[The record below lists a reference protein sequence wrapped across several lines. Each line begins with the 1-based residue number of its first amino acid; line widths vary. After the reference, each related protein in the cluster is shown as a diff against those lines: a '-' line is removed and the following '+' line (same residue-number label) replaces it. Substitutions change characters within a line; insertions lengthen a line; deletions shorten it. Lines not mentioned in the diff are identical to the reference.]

1 MNPREK
7 RRAVY
12 PGSFDP
18 VTYGHLD
25 LIQRAL
31 TVFDE
36 VVVAVAKNIGK
47 SPCFTVE
54 ERVGMLKRATRSL
67 EGIVVE
73 AFDGLVVDYVR
84 RKKTRVVVRGLRM
97 ISDFEYEFQ
106 MALTNRK
113 LDQDVETLFLMP
125 SENYAYLSSR
135 LIKEASALGAT
146 LKDFVPPFVEEALKR
161 KLKSRGRGPFLNAVS

>member
-1 MNPREK
+1 MTRTGK

-36 VVVAVAKNIGK
+36 VVVAVARNIGK
-47 SPCFTVE
+47 TPCFTLQ

-67 EGIVVE
+67 GGVTVE
-73 AFDGLVVDYVR
+73 AFNGLVVDYVR
-84 RKKTRVVVRGLRM
+84 RKECRIVVRGLRM

-113 LDQDVETLFLMP
+113 LDRGVETLFLMP

-135 LIKEASALGAT
+135 LIKEASALGA
-146 LKDFVPPFVEEALKR
+146 DVSAFVPPFVAAALKR
-161 KLKSRGRGPFLNAVS
+161 KLRSKSRLS